1 MADVV
6 PLVRIIVRQLVP
18 ILLASAVM
26 VPTPPAVA
34 LDRAALN
41 RSLAL
46 DFAAPRYRALAEAT
60 AALRDATTSYCNQS
74 DDGGLVVLRTIYDSA
89 MDAWMTAQ
97 PLRLGPITLDERL
110 ERLQFWPDKHNSG
123 GRQYAQALQ
132 AMDPATAA
140 AIAAGQGTVALQ
152 GFPAFERLLFDEK
165 ITPGDAADPSGRFRC
180 DLLVAIATNLAAIA
194 ADTAREWG
202 DADAGFAKSTAEPG
216 PTNPHFGNERE
227 ATAAFLGGF
236 MTLLQV
242 IADQKLLRPLG
253 EDAGSAK
260 PKLAE
265 SWRSGRSLRNI
276 ELNLRSLRAMYDGAG
291 EDKPGFSAALRETM
305 EGNAF
310 ASVIDDAFDRA
321 VAAAT
326 SAGAPLEQ
334 AIADPAR
341 RPAIEKLRAAV
352 KDIQRLA
359 ATHLPGPL
367 GVSIGFNSLDGD

>member
-1 MADVV
+1 MADVM
-6 PLVRIIVRQLVP
+6 PLVRIIARKLMPV
-18 ILLASAVM
+18 LLASALM

-34 LDRAALN
+34 LDGAALN
-41 RSLAL
+41 RWLAL

-60 AALRDATTSYCNQS
+60 AALRDATTSYCNQP
-74 DDGGLVVLRTIYDSA
+74 DDGGLAVLRTAYDSA

-123 GRQYAQALQ
+123 GRQYSQALQ

-140 AIAAGQGTVALQ
+140 AIAGGQGTVALQ

-165 ITPGDAADPSGRFRC
+165 ITPGDAADPSGTFRC
-180 DLLVAIATNLAAIA
+180 DLLAAIATNLATIA
-194 ADTAREWG
+194 AATEREWG
-202 DADAGFAKSTAEPG
+202 DGGAGFAKSILEPG
-216 PTNPHFGNERE
+216 PANPHFGDDRE
-227 ATAAFLGGF
+227 ATAAFLDGF

-276 ELNLRSLRAMYDGAG
+276 ELNLRSLRAMYDGGG
-291 EDKPGFSAALRETM
+291 EDKPGFAAALRETM
-305 EGNAF
+305 EGSAF
-310 ASVIDDAFDRA
+310 ASVMDDAFDRA

-326 SAGAPLEQ
+326 SGAPLER

-341 RPAIEKLRAAV
+341 RPAIEDLRAAV

-359 ATHLPGPL
+359 STHLPAPL

>member
-1 MADVV
+1 MR
-6 PLVRIIVRQLVP
+6 LVRSILQRLITVLVAAAIIG
-18 ILLASAVM
+18 
-26 VPTPPAVA
+26 PTPPAMA

-46 DFAAPRYRALAEAT
+46 DFAAPRYRALADAT
-60 AALRDATTSYCNQS
+60 AALRDAATTYCS
-74 DDGGLVVLRTIYDSA
+74 RPDERGLAVLRKAYDSA
-89 MDAWMTAQ
+89 MDSWMTAQ
-97 PLRLGPITLDERL
+97 PLRLGPVTLDERL

-132 AMDPATAA
+132 AKDPATAA
-140 AIAAGQGTVALQ
+140 VVAAGEGTVALQ

-165 ITPGDAADPSGRFRC
+165 ITPGDTADPSGTFRC
-180 DLLVAIATNLAAIA
+180 ELLVAIATNLATIS

-202 DADAGFAKSTAEPG
+202 DADAGFAKSIVAPG
-216 PTNPHFGNERE
+216 PTNPHFGDERE

-253 EDAGSAK
+253 EDAESAK

-276 ELNLRSLRAMYDGAG
+276 EMNLRSLRAMYDGAG
-291 EDKPGFSAALRETM
+291 EGKPGFSAALRETM

-321 VAAAT
+321 IAAAT

-334 AIADPAR
+334 AIADPTR
-341 RPAIEKLRAAV
+341 RPAIEEFRIAV
-352 KDIQRLA
+352 KDIQRLVS
-359 ATHLPGPL
+359 THLPGPL